1 VARSVSGE
9 PPPTRVR
16 RGILPDMPAETS
28 AAASPLIVVAVAD
41 PQLNKNPELA
51 ARKNELYAAGIRRHG
66 GTPALLHSS
75 VPATERKRLL
85 GAMAGLLL
93 SGGAD
98 LEPALYGESPQGAAG
113 MDPLRDELEL
123 EAWYE
128 AGRRAVPVLGICRG
142 LQAIN
147 VFSGGSLL
155 QDVPSHTGTSYGHG
169 PAQMHRIEVD
179 RATVLGRTLGGD
191 PGADPSADLGRGAT
205 VEVDAAPTEAGVAP
219 TKADAAPTEVE
230 AAPDGPL
237 ALTVNTFHH
246 QAVREDQLAPGLRP
260 AAWADSEFGRLIE
273 GFEGTG
279 DRWLVAVQCH
289 PERLDSTPADFERL
303 WASFVDAAR
312 EFAAAPVENA
322 ARPA

>member
-1 VARSVSGE
+1 
-9 PPPTRVR
+9 
-16 RGILPDMPAETS
+16 MPAESS
-28 AAASPLIVVAVAD
+28 AAASPLIVVAVVD
-41 PQLNKNPELA
+41 PQLKENPKLT

-75 VPATERKRLL
+75 VPAAERKRLL

-98 LEPALYGESPQGAAG
+98 LEPALYGESPHGAAG
-113 MDPLRDELEL
+113 TDPLRDELEL
-123 EAWYE
+123 EAWHE

-169 PAQMHRIEVD
+169 PAQVHRIEVD
-179 RATVLGRTLGGD
+179 RKTLLGRALGGE
-191 PGADPSADLGRGAT
+191 PGTALSSALGGALGGVPGTEPSADRGRGAT
-205 VEVDAAPTEAGVAP
+205 AGGHDTPAEADVAPTEAA
-219 TKADAAPTEVE
+219 

-260 AAWADSEFGRLIE
+260 AAWADSEFGRLVE

-289 PERLDSTPADFERL
+289 PERLDSTPAEFERL
-303 WASFVDAAR
+303 WASFVEAAR
-312 EFAAAPVENA
+312 EFATAPV
-322 ARPA
+322 ARAVRPT

>member
-1 VARSVSGE
+1 
-9 PPPTRVR
+9 
-16 RGILPDMPAETS
+16 
-28 AAASPLIVVAVAD
+28 
-41 PQLNKNPELA
+41 
-51 ARKNELYAAGIRRHG
+51 
-66 GTPALLHSS
+66 
-75 VPATERKRLL
+75 
-85 GAMAGLLL
+85 MAGLLL

-169 PAQMHRIEVD
+169 PAQVHRIEVD

-205 VEVDAAPTEAGVAP
+205 TAADAAPVEADAAPTEA
-219 TKADAAPTEVE
+219 DAAPT
-230 AAPDGPL
+230 GPM

-246 QAVREDQLAPGLRP
+246 QAVGADQLAPGLRP
-260 AAWADSEFGRLIE
+260 AAWADSEFGRLVE

-303 WASFVDAAR
+303 WASFVQAAR
-312 EFAAAPVENA
+312 EFAAAPVASA
-322 ARPA
+322 ARPT

>member
-1 VARSVSGE
+1 
-9 PPPTRVR
+9 
-16 RGILPDMPAETS
+16 MPAETS

-41 PQLNKNPELA
+41 PRLKEDPELA

-75 VPATERKRLL
+75 VPAAERRRLL

-169 PAQMHRIEVD
+169 PAQVHRIEVD

-205 VEVDAAPTEAGVAP
+205 TAADAAPVEADAAPTEA
-219 TKADAAPTEVE
+219 DAAPT
-230 AAPDGPL
+230 GPM

-246 QAVREDQLAPGLRP
+246 QAVGADQLAPGLRP
-260 AAWADSEFGRLIE
+260 AAWADSEFGRLVE

-303 WASFVDAAR
+303 WASFVQAAR
-312 EFAAAPVENA
+312 EFAAAPVASA
-322 ARPA
+322 ARPT

>member
-1 VARSVSGE
+1 
-9 PPPTRVR
+9 
-16 RGILPDMPAETS
+16 MPAETF

-41 PQLNKNPELA
+41 PQLKEDPELA
-51 ARKNELYAAGIRRHG
+51 ARKNELYAAGIRRHD

-75 VPATERKRLL
+75 VPAAERKRLL

-98 LEPALYGESPQGAAG
+98 LEPALYGESPHGAAG

-123 EAWYE
+123 DAWRE

-147 VFSGGSLL
+147 VFSGGGLI

-169 PAQMHRIEVD
+169 PAQVHRIEVD
-179 RATVLGRTLGGD
+179 RNTLLGRTLGGD

-205 VEVDAAPTEAGVAP
+205 AATDAAPVEAGAAPTAAAEAAATEAADPTPTEAGVAP
-219 TKADAAPTEVE
+219 
-230 AAPDGPL
+230 DGTL
-237 ALTVNTFHH
+237 ELTVNTFHH

-279 DRWLVAVQCH
+279 DRWLMAVQCH

-303 WASFVDAAR
+303 WASFVEAAR
-312 EFAAAPVENA
+312 EFAAAPVA
-322 ARPA
+322 TATRPA

>member
-1 VARSVSGE
+1 
-9 PPPTRVR
+9 
-16 RGILPDMPAETS
+16 MPADTF

-41 PQLNKNPELA
+41 PQLMENPELA
-51 ARKNELYAAGIRRHG
+51 ARKNELYAARIRRHG

-75 VPATERKRLL
+75 VPVAERKRLL

-98 LEPALYGESPQGAAG
+98 LEPALYGESPHGAAG

-123 EAWYE
+123 EAWHE

-169 PAQMHRIEVD
+169 PAQVHRIEVD
-179 RATVLGRTLGGD
+179 RRTLLGRALGGE
-191 PGADPSADLGRGAT
+191 PGGAPGTDPSRGAP
-205 VEVDAAPTEAGVAP
+205 VEAEAAPLEA
-219 TKADAAPTEVE
+219 E
-230 AAPDGPL
+230 AAPDGTI

-246 QAVREDQLAPGLRP
+246 QAVGADQLAPGLRP
-260 AAWADSEFGRLIE
+260 AAWADSEFGRLVE

-303 WASFVDAAR
+303 WASFVEAAR
-312 EFAAAPVENA
+312 EFAAAPVARA

>member
-1 VARSVSGE
+1 
-9 PPPTRVR
+9 
-16 RGILPDMPAETS
+16 MPAETF

-41 PQLNKNPELA
+41 PQLKENPELA

-75 VPATERKRLL
+75 VPAAERKRLL

-98 LEPALYGESPQGAAG
+98 LEPALYGESPHGAAG
-113 MDPLRDELEL
+113 TDPLRDELEL
-123 EAWYE
+123 EAWHE

-147 VFSGGSLL
+147 VFMGGTLL
-155 QDVPSHTGTSYGHG
+155 QDVPSHAGTPYGHG
-169 PAQMHRIEVD
+169 PAQVHQIEID
-179 RATVLGRTLGGD
+179 RETILGRALGGES
-191 PGADPSADLGRGAT
+191 GT
-205 VEVDAAPTEAGVAP
+205 
-219 TKADAAPTEVE
+219 
-230 AAPDGPL
+230 
-237 ALTVNTFHH
+237 LTVNTFHH

-260 AAWADSEFGRLIE
+260 AAWADSEFGRLVE

-289 PERLDSTPADFERL
+289 PERLDSTPAEFERL
-303 WASFVDAAR
+303 WASFVEAAR
-312 EFAAAPVENA
+312 EFATAPVASA
-322 ARPA
+322 ARPT

>member
-1 VARSVSGE
+1 
-9 PPPTRVR
+9 
-16 RGILPDMPAETS
+16 MPADTF

-41 PQLNKNPELA
+41 PQLKEDPELA

-75 VPATERKRLL
+75 VPAAERQRLL

-123 EAWYE
+123 EAWHE

-147 VFSGGSLL
+147 VFTGGSLL

-169 PAQMHRIEVD
+169 PAQLHRIEVD
-179 RATVLGRTLGGD
+179 RNTLLGRALGGAPGAD
-191 PGADPSADLGRGAT
+191 PSADPSADLGRAAT
-205 VEVDAAPTEAGVAP
+205 AAVDAAPTAA
-219 TKADAAPTEVE
+219 ADAAATEAE
-230 AAPDGPL
+230 AAPDGPF

-289 PERLDSTPADFERL
+289 PERLDSTPANFERL
-303 WASFVDAAR
+303 WASFVEAAR
-312 EFAAAPVENA
+312 EFAAAPVASA